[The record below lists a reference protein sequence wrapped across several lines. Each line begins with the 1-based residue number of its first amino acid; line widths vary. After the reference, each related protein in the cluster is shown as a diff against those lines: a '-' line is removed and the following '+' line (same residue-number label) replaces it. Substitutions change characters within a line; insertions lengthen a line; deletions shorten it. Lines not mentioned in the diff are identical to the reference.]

1 MRAFA
6 ATQFTLTRF
15 GIWRWAVLCVT
26 VLVALVIGAWFVTQP
41 ERWRMAP
48 VPWAIVVAVLMG
60 WLLAVQ
66 PRTAPLSLRWDA
78 QRWHVGPAASA
89 GHEPWSGE
97 LQVAID
103 LGAWMLLRFVPDA
116 GIRGCSVSWLPV
128 QRRGLEAQWHALR
141 CAVYSPRPA
150 AGVDAAPDV

>member
-15 GIWRWAVLCVT
+15 GIWRSAVLGLG
-26 VLVALVIGAWFVTQP
+26 VLVALVIGTWLVTQP
-41 ERWRMAP
+41 ERWRTAP
-48 VPWAIVVAVLMG
+48 TLWAVLVIVLMG
-60 WLLAVQ
+60 WLLVVQ
-66 PRTAPLSLRWDA
+66 PRTAPISLRWDA

-89 GHEPWSGE
+89 GHEPWVGE

-128 QRRGLEAQWHALR
+128 QRRGLEPQWHALR

>member
-15 GIWRWAVLCVT
+15 GIWRWAVLCLG
-26 VLVALVIGAWFVTQP
+26 VLVAMIIGAWFVTQP
-41 ERWRMAP
+41 QRWRAAP
-48 VPWAIVVAVLMG
+48 VPWALFVIVLTG

-66 PRTAPLSLRWDA
+66 PRTTPLSLRWDG
-78 QRWHVGPAASA
+78 QRWHVGPADSA
-89 GHEPWSGE
+89 GHEPWAGE

-116 GIRGCSVSWLPV
+116 DVHGCAVTWLPV
-128 QRRGLEAQWHALR
+128 QRRGLAAQWHALR

>member
-6 ATQFTLTRF
+6 ATQFNVTRF
-15 GIWRWAVLCVT
+15 GIWRWAVFCLA
-26 VLVALVIGAWFVTQP
+26 VLVALVSAAWLVTQP
-41 ERWRMAP
+41 ERWRVAP
-48 VPWAIVVAVLMG
+48 VPWLVFVLVLMG

-89 GHEPWSGE
+89 GQEPWVGE
-97 LQVAID
+97 LQVTID

-116 GIRGCSVSWLPV
+116 GIQGCSVRWVPV